1 MPSQEGYDNAKDCTT
16 MPLLHYAI
24 EKGISTGLLQE
35 MVQLRLELIEEGNGD
50 GNLTLIVAFENMAP
64 ADQVEILMD
73 SSRKV
78 FPSMRSRDGRML
90 IHVALKVALEVW
102 MPTID
107 SDSEKAYRIKVLAK
121 VMPMLTKRSWVGEGG
136 SSS

>member
-1 MPSQEGYDNAKDCTT
+1 VDLS
-16 MPLLHYAI
+16 PL
-24 EKGISTGLLQE
+24 
-35 MVQLRLELIEEGNGD
+35 VQLRLELIEEGNED
-50 GNLTLIVAFENMAP
+50 GNLTLIVAFKNAAP

-78 FPSMRSRDGRML
+78 FPSMRSHDGRML
-90 IHVALKVALEVW
+90 IHVALEVALEVW

-107 SDSEKAYRIKVLAK
+107 SDSEKAYCIEEHAK